1 MRGGGTTG
9 APAARTT
16 GWRARYRFFGGSHR
30 EISQIPAHVHRHR
43 ADRRDTRLARRGGG
57 QRRPGRGGGG
67 PFTCSGTPRS
77 PGVLA
82 GRFSSV
88 VVVGTCVVNAC
99 PASVRG
105 NVVVTPGSVL
115 LAAFALNDTTHSGT
129 SSLAVGG
136 NLVVRFGG
144 TLIMGCSAAHFACI
158 DDPSQKHPTLNSS
171 SSVGGSLVGP
181 RRPGRRGAQQL
192 HRRQRAR
199 AGRWRR
205 PDLHARPGS
214 SGSSSRRSTATT
226 RTTGSAAAWPSPACG
241 RAGSAHC
248 ATTCSTRSWP
258 WATGWPTRTPTSWSA
273 TSSAAACACFR
284 NFPAVQFGDS
294 HGVPNLVGRFAIG
307 QCGFRVLK
315 PNPAPNGPLTPISV
329 PARTTC
335 RAGGPDRLTPLSPAR
350 PGQDLCPG
358 RAEDNGRPAGP

>member
-1 MRGGGTTG
+1 MRYRRFLPVLIAIVLTVGTLGLLGAGTASA
-9 APAARTT
+9 APA
-16 GWRARYRFFGGSHR
+16 G
-30 EISQIPAHVHRHR
+30 
-43 ADRRDTRLARRGGG
+43 
-57 QRRPGRGGGG
+57 GGGG

-88 VVVGTCVVNAC
+88 VVAGTCVVNAG

-171 SSVGGSLVGP
+171 STVGGSLVAL
-181 RRPGRRGAQQL
+181 GAL
-192 HRRQRAR
+192 GVVVH
-199 AGRWRR
+199 
-205 PDLHARPGS
+205 
-214 SGSSSRRSTATT
+214 SSSIGGSVLERGGGGGLSCTPAGVFRQFKSPVYSDYEDNWVGGVMAITGLRSCWLGAL
-226 RTTGSAAAWPSPACG
+226 RNHVRHSFLALGNRMADPDANELVSNFIRG
-241 RAGSAHC
+241 GI
-248 ATTCSTRSWP
+248 
-258 WATGWPTRTPTSWSA
+258 
-273 TSSAAACACFR
+273 ACFR

-329 PARTTC
+329 PARH
-335 RAGGPDRLTPLSPAR
+335 RM
-350 PGQDLCPG
+350 
-358 RAEDNGRPAGP
+358 